1 MILEFT
7 VGNYRSFYEPK
18 TFSLHA
24 QGIKEVQD
32 SYLARYSRKKYSL
45 TSAIYGAN
53 SSGKTN
59 LIRAVATMNACIV
72 DSVLLND
79 GDKLYYDPFLL
90 HEKSEQE
97 PTLFEIVFV
106 HNDIQYR
113 YGFEYTQNKIE
124 KEWLFTGGGKKEV
137 ALFVRNE
144 EGIGINN
151 AIFNEGEV
159 KIENVNENR
168 LFLSLCAQLGGP
180 ISKSVMSWFQL
191 DCNVVSGINNENY
204 RAFTKTTFL
213 EGTEVSHNALQL
225 FKKLQLGFNDLK
237 ARKKEGEMQIPE
249 RLSPQERERRILK
262 SIIIESTHN
271 VYGKSGIVCDARA
284 FPFEERESDGT
295 RKLFDMSG
303 PIFDTLMRG
312 SVLFVD
318 ELDAKMHPLISQQII
333 MLFNNPK
340 HNPNKAQL
348 IFTTHDTNLLSSH
361 LLRRDQIWFTEKD
374 SQEQTDLYSMMD
386 IQFSDGTKPRNDSN
400 YEKNY
405 IAGRYGA
412 IPYIIND

>member
-24 QGIKEVQD
+24 QGIKEAQD
-32 SYLARYSRKKYSL
+32 SYLASYSRKKYSL

-59 LIRAVATMNACIV
+59 LVRAIATMNACVV
-72 DSVLLND
+72 DSILLND

-90 HEKSEQE
+90 HKKSEQE
-97 PTLFEIVFV
+97 PTLFEVVFV
-106 HNDIQYR
+106 HNDKQYR
-113 YGFEYTQNKIE
+113 YGFEYTPNKIE
-124 KEWLFTGGGKKEV
+124 KEWLFTGSGKKEIP
-137 ALFVRNE
+137 LFVRNK
-144 EGIGINN
+144 EGIGFDDAN
-151 AIFNEGEV
+151 FNEGDK
-159 KIENVNENR
+159 KIENINDNR

-180 ISKSVMSWFQL
+180 VSKSVMSWFQF

-204 RAFTKTTFL
+204 RAFTKTIFL
-213 EGTEVSHNALQL
+213 ERTEESLRALQL

-237 ARKKEGEMQIPE
+237 ARKKEEESHIPE
-249 RLSPQERERRILK
+249 RLSPQERKRRTSK
-262 SIIIESTHN
+262 SIIIESIHN
-271 VYGKSGIVCDARA
+271 VYGESGIVCDERV

-295 RKLFDMSG
+295 RKMFDMSG
-303 PIFDTLMRG
+303 PIFDTLQRG

-386 IQFSDGTKPRNDSN
+386 IQFADGTKPRNDSN

>member
-18 TFSLHA
+18 TFSLQA

-32 SYLARYSRKKYSL
+32 SYLASHSRKKYSL

-59 LIRAVATMNACIV
+59 LIRAIDTMTGCVI
-72 DSVLLND
+72 DSVQLND

-90 HEKSEQE
+90 HEKSEKE
-97 PTLFEIVFV
+97 PTLFEIVFT
-106 HNDIQYR
+106 HNNKQYR
-113 YGFEYTQNKIE
+113 YGFEYTQYKIE
-124 KEWLFTGGGKKEV
+124 KEWLFSGGGKKEV
-137 ALFVRNE
+137 ALFVRND
-144 EGIGINN
+144 EGIGFDDN
-151 AIFNEGEV
+151 FSEGDV
-159 KIENVNENR
+159 KIENINDNR

-180 ISKSVMSWFQL
+180 ISKSVMSWFQS

-204 RAFTKTTFL
+204 RAFTKTSFL
-213 EGTEVSHNALQL
+213 ERTEESHRALQL
-225 FKKLQLGFNDLK
+225 FKKLQLGFNDLT
-237 ARKKEGEMQIPE
+237 ARKKEEESHIPE
-249 RLSPQERERRILK
+249 RLSPQARERRLSR

-271 VYGKSGIVCDARA
+271 VYGESGLVCDERV

-303 PIFDTLMRG
+303 PIFDTLQRG

-318 ELDAKMHPLISQQII
+318 ELDAKMHPLISQQLI

-386 IQFSDGTKPRNDSN
+386 IQFADGTKPRNDSN